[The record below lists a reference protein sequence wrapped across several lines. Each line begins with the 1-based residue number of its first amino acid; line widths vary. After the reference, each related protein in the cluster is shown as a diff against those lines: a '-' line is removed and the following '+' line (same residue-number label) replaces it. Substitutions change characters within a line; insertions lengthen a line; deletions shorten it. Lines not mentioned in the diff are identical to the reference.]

1 MLAALL
7 ALAASFTWGTS
18 NYLAGVETRTR
29 SVWHVTALS
38 QIAAAAAAA
47 IGLVAATQPPPGGW
61 DLFLLI
67 VTGIATAAGLVMFY
81 KALAIGTMSV
91 VSPIIAAQVLI
102 PVTAGI
108 LLGERPGPQA
118 YVGMVVT
125 IAGVVLISR
134 TPRKEKKDRTEAHH
148 RAARKAV
155 LLAVLTAV
163 AWGFM
168 LLIYGTT
175 GKENPMWAVFDTRL
189 TSAVVLAGYVLL
201 TGRGLSLKSQNV
213 PVLAAIGILL
223 AVANFLFI
231 IATRM
236 GYLSV
241 TSILAS
247 LSPVVVTAY
256 AQVLLHERLAP
267 RQWAGFL
274 AVFAGIAAV
283 RVTPAIRRGRRVRRG
298 AASGLRAA
306 LLELLALLGAE
317 DVLAHAHDL
326 GRHLDQLVV
335 GDPLQRAL
343 ESDEARHLEAGVDV
357 LGGRPVVAELLALGG
372 VAEHVV
378 APRVLADDH
387 ALVDRGHV
395 ADEECGAL
403 LQVLQRV
410 ARGLTAGLADER
422 AALAAGQSPFHGP

>member
-47 IGLVAATQPPPGGW
+47 IGLVAARQSPPGGW

-108 LLGERPGPQA
+108 LLGERPGLHA
-118 YVGMVVT
+118 YVGMVLTVG
-125 IAGVVLISR
+125 GVVLISR
-134 TPRKEKKDRTEAHH
+134 TPRKEKQNRTEAHH

-155 LLAVLTAV
+155 ILAVLTAV

-168 LLIYGTT
+168 LLVYGTT
-175 GKENPMWAVFDTRL
+175 GKENPMWAVFDTRV

-201 TGRGLSLKSQNV
+201 TSRGLSLKGQNV
-213 PVLAAIGILL
+213 LVLAAIGILL

-231 IATRM
+231 IASGL

-241 TSILAS
+241 TSILGS

-274 AVFAGIAAV
+274 AVFAGIV
-283 RVTPAIRRGRRVRRG
+283 
-298 AASGLRAA
+298 
-306 LLELLALLGAE
+306 LLS
-317 DVLAHAHDL
+317 V
-326 GRHLDQLVV
+326 
-335 GDPLQRAL
+335 
-343 ESDEARHLEAGVDV
+343 
-357 LGGRPVVAELLALGG
+357 
-372 VAEHVV
+372 
-378 APRVLADDH
+378 
-387 ALVDRGHV
+387 
-395 ADEECGAL
+395 
-403 LQVLQRV
+403 
-410 ARGLTAGLADER
+410 
-422 AALAAGQSPFHGP
+422 

>member
-1 MLAALL
+1 MFAALL

-47 IGLVAATQPPPGGW
+47 IGLLAATQPPPGGW

-108 LLGERPGPQA
+108 LLGERPGLHA
-118 YVGMVVT
+118 YIGMVVT
-125 IAGVVLISR
+125 VGGVVLISR
-134 TPRKEKKDRTEAHH
+134 TPRKEKQNRTEAHH

-155 LLAVLTAV
+155 ILAVLTAV

-168 LLIYGTT
+168 LLVYGTT
-175 GKENPMWAVFDTRL
+175 GKESPMWAVFDTRV

-201 TGRGLSLKSQNV
+201 TGRGLSLKGQNV

-231 IATRM
+231 IATGM

-241 TSILAS
+241 TSILGS

-267 RQWAGFL
+267 RQWAGFV
-274 AVFAGIAAV
+274 AVFAGIV
-283 RVTPAIRRGRRVRRG
+283 
-298 AASGLRAA
+298 
-306 LLELLALLGAE
+306 LLS
-317 DVLAHAHDL
+317 V
-326 GRHLDQLVV
+326 
-335 GDPLQRAL
+335 
-343 ESDEARHLEAGVDV
+343 
-357 LGGRPVVAELLALGG
+357 
-372 VAEHVV
+372 
-378 APRVLADDH
+378 
-387 ALVDRGHV
+387 
-395 ADEECGAL
+395 
-403 LQVLQRV
+403 
-410 ARGLTAGLADER
+410 
-422 AALAAGQSPFHGP
+422 

>member
-47 IGLVAATQPPPGGW
+47 IGLAAATQSPPGGW

-91 VSPIIAAQVLI
+91 VSPIIAAEVLI

-108 LLGERPGPQA
+108 LLGERPGLHA
-118 YVGMVVT
+118 YVGMAVT

-134 TPRKEKKDRTEAHH
+134 SPQHGTHA
-148 RAARKAV
+148 ANARKAV
-155 LLAVLTAV
+155 ILAVLTAV

-175 GKENPMWAVFDTRL
+175 GKENPVWAVFDTRV

-201 TGRGLSLKSQNV
+201 TGRGLSLKGQNV

-223 AVANFLFI
+223 AAANFLFI
-231 IATRM
+231 VASGI
-236 GYLSV
+236 GFLSV
-241 TSILAS
+241 TSILGS

-267 RQWAGFL
+267 RQWAGFV
-274 AVFAGIAAV
+274 AVFAGIV
-283 RVTPAIRRGRRVRRG
+283 
-298 AASGLRAA
+298 
-306 LLELLALLGAE
+306 LLS
-317 DVLAHAHDL
+317 V
-326 GRHLDQLVV
+326 
-335 GDPLQRAL
+335 
-343 ESDEARHLEAGVDV
+343 
-357 LGGRPVVAELLALGG
+357 
-372 VAEHVV
+372 
-378 APRVLADDH
+378 
-387 ALVDRGHV
+387 
-395 ADEECGAL
+395 
-403 LQVLQRV
+403 
-410 ARGLTAGLADER
+410 
-422 AALAAGQSPFHGP
+422 